1 METCIDYCEPDWAF
15 MSSDERRW
23 INRLE
28 GLHKERPDECIIIRH
43 PAENN
48 GVIYAKFPI
57 KWVRVKPPK
66 QVYLTDEEKAKRAE
80 ILRQSRQTD
89 TIENKGEDDEEELDE

>member
-1 METCIDYCEPDWAF
+1 METCIDYCEPTWAF

-23 INRLE
+23 VNRLKN
-28 GLHKERPDECIIIRH
+28 LNKDYPDECIIIRQ
-43 PAENN
+43 PETNE

-66 QVYLTDEEKAKRAE
+66 QIYMTDEEKRKRAE
-80 ILRQSRQTD
+80 ILLQSKRTKTVED
-89 TIENKGEDDEEELDE
+89 ESEDENED